1 MRIVQNA
8 KPVSAAVGATLVLV
22 GCLGVWLAAVL
33 QAELDRPRSTVFS
46 VLFAA
51 AAVVQGVRILSWD
64 RRSKP
69 MTLVRAQASDALPG
83 ILPAA
88 MFGSA
93 ILSVP
98 EFADPANPALWF
110 GGVILASFAI
120 SVVPAETAALS
131 EVPPLRSL
139 GFLDWLRWQDF
150 GGMTLLLAVVFT
162 ATYLW
167 TEPPLD
173 ALRPLIVVLALAQ
186 TTVSI
191 WRIIEHRQCAK
202 AGVQLSG
209 MQIIWLRAIHVSRG
223 HEAAAKEVR
232 AMHPKISSMQ
242 ADTIIENLYRA
253 EQGPV
258 GVP

>member
-1 MRIVQNA
+1 MRVVQNA
-8 KPVSAAVGATLVLV
+8 KPVSVAVGATLVLA
-22 GCLGVWLAAVL
+22 GCLGVWLAALL
-33 QAELDRPRSTVFS
+33 QAGLDRPRSTVFS

-51 AAVVQGVRILSWD
+51 AAVVQGVLILSWD

-69 MTLVRAQASDALPG
+69 MSLVRAQASDALPG

-120 SVVPAETAALS
+120 SVVPTETAALS
-131 EVPPLRSL
+131 EVPPLRSV

-150 GGMTLLLAVVFT
+150 GAMTLLVSVAFT

-167 TEPPLD
+167 SEPRLD
-173 ALRPLIVVLALAQ
+173 ALTPLIVVLALVQA
-186 TTVSI
+186 TVSV

-202 AGVQLSG
+202 TGVRLSG
-209 MQIIWLRAIHVSRG
+209 MQISWLRAIHVSRG
-223 HEAAAKEVR
+223 HEAAAKELR
-232 AMHPKISSMQ
+232 AMYPKISSMQ

-253 EQGPV
+253 EEGPV
-258 GVP
+258 SIS